1 MTRGHDSGAGMDT
14 YLDDESS
21 IEEHPI
27 DIAEAVLGQDGRLV
41 TERSDD
47 GDLSFTCTGAFCPV
61 TGFLGWREE
70 LPAVLLTVSFDLV
83 APPPRMHGRIR
94 GRTFLLE
101 RETGWDGWRFEDGR
115 VCLFVRAAD
124 HTVER
129 WFAFGPSDATG
140 HIVDMHTYHT
150 MRILLASVLRMDRV
164 HQVNVHAAAAET

>member
-1 MTRGHDSGAGMDT
+1 MDT
-14 YLDDESS
+14 YLDDEPS

-83 APPPRMHGRIR
+83 APPPRMQEAAKLVALINENLWLGH
-94 GRTFLLE
+94 FDL
-101 RETGWDGWRFEDGR
+101 WSEDGSIVFR
-115 VCLFVRAAD
+115 HSIPMIGRAELLPGEVQALLAASIDAAD
-124 HTVER
+124 R
-129 WFAFGPSDATG
+129 FYPAFDYMIRFGQTAEEA
-140 HIVDMHTYHT
+140 I
-150 MRILLASVLRMDRV
+150 RIALF
-164 HQVNVHAAAAET
+164 ETIGEA